1 MDFNIPI
8 SPTICSSTTSF
19 RPLTVQL
26 NSGLGGWSSPPPS
39 APPQFSMSA
48 IPPSDVFAVPAR
60 LHGSST
66 WMGLDPSSSLSQ
78 PFVPPPGL
86 SCRCWVSSGTLVS
99 PFDSTAVS
107 VHPDYSA
114 YVGLLSLL
122 LASPVAL
129 ALFSILLDHLKSA
142 CHQNETQALRHMHRW
157 SGSNSQQALSHS
169 KTEVTLLGRMICS
182 PNVGQEDIDSDSK
195 QYAWTITVMHGVAD
209 LGVGTHA

>member
-1 MDFNIPI
+1 MCVIEPHQCDSLGSLL
-8 SPTICSSTTSF
+8 SPQ
-19 RPLTVQL
+19 VQHFKL
-26 NSGLGGWSSPPPS
+26 RVCGLGGWSSPPPS

-169 KTEVTLLGRMICS
+169 K
-182 PNVGQEDIDSDSK
+182 DIDSDSK